1 MLVFCRLDM
10 ALQKRQLMKVSYS
23 IFNLGCKVEHITLL
37 LQVVIKMYNNNKKVS
52 IMANQAIKGMKKNEK
67 FLGEPCSVGKAMG
80 IIKGRWSFPIIRV
93 VLMNGTLR
101 FKELE
106 RSVANINTR
115 MLVKELKEMEA
126 EGLVFRKAYATV
138 PPTVEYS
145 LTEKGQALKP
155 VIKEIEKW
163 AEKFL

>member
-1 MLVFCRLDM
+1 
-10 ALQKRQLMKVSYS
+10 
-23 IFNLGCKVEHITLL
+23 
-37 LQVVIKMYNNNKKVS
+37 
-52 IMANQAIKGMKKNEK
+52 MKKNEK

-93 VLMNGTLR
+93 LLMNGTLR